1 MKASLGA
8 QKKLHCQFAVDHKG
22 ANMTVE
28 WHKQHRGEKTR
39 LFSYSTRTGQTQGS
53 GVGLRSLA
61 GGDASYN
68 LPFTKMSSKGLYFC
82 SVSVIPL
89 FASQNVHLHIEGEE
103 PKIDSN

>member
-1 MKASLGA
+1 
-8 QKKLHCQFAVDHKG
+8 
-22 ANMTVE
+22 MTVE

-68 LPFTKMSSKGLYFC
+68 LPFTKMSSKGLYIC

-89 FASQNVHLHIEGEE
+89 LASQNVHLHIEGEE